1 MPGKKS
7 IEDIIKSLTK
17 LLDSMVI
24 KGRVKFRVDINPY
37 TSEYSNR
44 WADDEESTTHYP
56 ITYTF
61 TNDHAKYWEDS
72 PQFSQEYNDLINS
85 IDFDNLSDKLEE
97 VPKYFLFGESSEITI
112 RWEHY
117 NTDTYNPLL
126 DALGMEQIPYVTKF
140 TIYQPNINIIL
151 SNDYIFERSDLQV
164 ELGFTFDNIVMY
176 SEDISGDK

>member
-1 MPGKKS
+1 MSGKKS

-24 KGRVKFRVDINPY
+24 KGRVKFRVDIDPY
-37 TSEYSNR
+37 TSEYYNR
-44 WADDEESTTHYP
+44 QDEEYTIHYP

-97 VPKYFLFGESSEITI
+97 IPKYFLFGESSEITI

-117 NTDTYNPLL
+117 NTDTYKPLL
-126 DALGMEQIPYVTKF
+126 DALGLEQIPYVTKF

-151 SNDYIFERSDLQV
+151 SNNYIVEKGDLQV
-164 ELGFTFDNIVMY
+164 DLGFAFDNIVMY
-176 SEDISGDK
+176 SDDISVDK

>member
-1 MPGKKS
+1 MSGKKS
-7 IEDIIKSLTK
+7 LEDIIKSLTK

-24 KGRVKFRVDINPY
+24 KGRVKFRVDIDPY
-37 TSEYSNR
+37 TSEYYNR
-44 WADDEESTTHYP
+44 QDEEYTIHYP

-97 VPKYFLFGESSEITI
+97 IPKYFLFGESSEITI

-117 NTDTYNPLL
+117 NTDIYKPLL
-126 DALGMEQIPYVTKF
+126 DALGLEQIPYVTKF

-151 SNDYIFERSDLQV
+151 SNDYIVEKNDLKV
-164 ELGFTFDNIVMY
+164 DLGFAFDNIVMY

>member
-1 MPGKKS
+1 MSGKKS
-7 IEDIIKSLTK
+7 IEDIVKSLTK

-24 KGRVKFRVDINPY
+24 KGRVKFKINIDPY
-37 TSEYSNR
+37 TSEYF
-44 WADDEESTTHYP
+44 DKQDEEYAIHYP

-97 VPKYFLFGESSEITI
+97 IPKYFLFGESSEITI

-117 NTDTYNPLL
+117 NTDTYKPLL
-126 DALGMEQIPYVTKF
+126 DALGLEQIPYVTKF

-151 SNDYIFERSDLQV
+151 SNNYIVEKGDLQV
-164 ELGFTFDNIVMY
+164 DLGFAFDNIVMY
-176 SEDISGDK
+176 SDDISVDK

>member
-1 MPGKKS
+1 MSGKKS
-7 IEDIIKSLTK
+7 LEDIIKSLTK
-17 LLDSMVI
+17 LLESMVI
-24 KGRVKFRVDINPY
+24 KGRVKFRVDIDPY
-37 TSEYSNR
+37 TSEYYNR
-44 WADDEESTTHYP
+44 QDEEYTIHYP

-97 VPKYFLFGESSEITI
+97 IPKYFLFGESSDITI

-117 NTDTYNPLL
+117 NTDTYKPLL
-126 DALGMEQIPYVTKF
+126 DALGLEQIPYVTKF

-151 SNDYIFERSDLQV
+151 SNDYIVEKNDLKV
-164 ELGFTFDNIVMY
+164 DLGFAFDNIVMY

>member
-1 MPGKKS
+1 MPEKKS
-7 IEDIIKSLTK
+7 IEDIVKSLTK

-24 KGRVKFRVDINPY
+24 KGRVKFRVDIDPY
-37 TSEYSNR
+37 TSEYYNR
-44 WADDEESTTHYP
+44 QDEEYTIHYP

-97 VPKYFLFGESSEITI
+97 IPKYFLFGESSEITI

-117 NTDTYNPLL
+117 NTDTYKPLL
-126 DALGMEQIPYVTKF
+126 DALGLEQIPYVTKF

-151 SNDYIFERSDLQV
+151 SNDYIVEKNDLKV
-164 ELGFTFDNIVMY
+164 DLGFAFDNIVMY

>member
-1 MPGKKS
+1 MSGKKS
-7 IEDIIKSLTK
+7 LEDIIKSLTK

-24 KGRVKFRVDINPY
+24 KGRVKFRVDIDPY
-37 TSEYSNR
+37 TSEYYNR
-44 WADDEESTTHYP
+44 QDEEYTIHYP

-61 TNDHAKYWEDS
+61 TNDHAKCWEDS

-97 VPKYFLFGESSEITI
+97 IPKYFLFGESSDITI

-117 NTDTYNPLL
+117 NTDTYKPLL
-126 DALGMEQIPYVTKF
+126 DALGLEQIPYVTKF

-151 SNDYIFERSDLQV
+151 SNDYIVEKNDLKV
-164 ELGFTFDNIVMY
+164 DLGFAFDNIVMY

>member
-1 MPGKKS
+1 MSGKKS

-24 KGRVKFRVDINPY
+24 KGRVKFRVDIDPY
-37 TSEYSNR
+37 TSEYYNR
-44 WADDEESTTHYP
+44 QDEEYTIHYP

-97 VPKYFLFGESSEITI
+97 IPKYFLFGESSEITI

-117 NTDTYNPLL
+117 NTDTYKPLL
-126 DALGMEQIPYVTKF
+126 DALGLEQIPYVTKF

-151 SNDYIFERSDLQV
+151 SNDYIVEKNDLKV
-164 ELGFTFDNIVMY
+164 DLGFAFDNIVMY

>member
-1 MPGKKS
+1 MSGKKS
-7 IEDIIKSLTK
+7 IEDIVKSLTK

-24 KGRVKFRVDINPY
+24 KGRVKFKINIDPY
-37 TSEYSNR
+37 TSEYF
-44 WADDEESTTHYP
+44 DKQDEEYVIHYP

-97 VPKYFLFGESSEITI
+97 IPKYFLFGESSEITI

-117 NTDTYNPLL
+117 NTDTYKPLL
-126 DALGMEQIPYVTKF
+126 DTLGLEQIPYVTKF

-151 SNDYIFERSDLQV
+151 SNDYIVEKGDLQV
-164 ELGFTFDNIVMY
+164 DLGFAFDDIVMY
-176 SEDISGDK
+176 SDDISRDK

>member
-1 MPGKKS
+1 MSGKKS
-7 IEDIIKSLTK
+7 LEDIIKSLTK

-24 KGRVKFRVDINPY
+24 KGRVKFRVDIDPY
-37 TSEYSNR
+37 TSEYYNR
-44 WADDEESTTHYP
+44 QDEEYTIHYP

-97 VPKYFLFGESSEITI
+97 IPKYFLFGESSDITI

-117 NTDTYNPLL
+117 NTDTYKPLL
-126 DALGMEQIPYVTKF
+126 DALGLEQIPYVTKF

-151 SNDYIFERSDLQV
+151 SNDYIVEKNDLKV
-164 ELGFTFDNIVMY
+164 DLGFAFDNIVMY

>member
-1 MPGKKS
+1 MSGKKS
-7 IEDIIKSLTK
+7 LEDIIKSLTK

-24 KGRVKFRVDINPY
+24 KGRVKFRVDIDPY
-37 TSEYSNR
+37 TSEYYNR
-44 WADDEESTTHYP
+44 QDEEYTIHYP

-97 VPKYFLFGESSEITI
+97 IPKYFLFGESSEITI

-117 NTDTYNPLL
+117 NTDIYKPLL
-126 DALGMEQIPYVTKF
+126 DALGLEQIPYVTKF

-151 SNDYIFERSDLQV
+151 SNDYIVEKNDLKV
-164 ELGFTFDNIVMY
+164 DLGFSFDNIVMY

>member
-1 MPGKKS
+1 MSGKKS

-24 KGRVKFRVDINPY
+24 KGRVKFRVDIDPY
-37 TSEYSNR
+37 TSEYYNR
-44 WADDEESTTHYP
+44 QDEEYTIHYP

-97 VPKYFLFGESSEITI
+97 IPKYFLFGESSEITI

-117 NTDTYNPLL
+117 NTDTYKPLL
-126 DALGMEQIPYVTKF
+126 DTLGLEQIPYVTKF

-151 SNDYIFERSDLQV
+151 SNNYIVEKGDLQV
-164 ELGFTFDNIVMY
+164 DLGFAFDNIVMY
-176 SEDISGDK
+176 SDDISGDK

>member
-1 MPGKKS
+1 MSGKKS
-7 IEDIIKSLTK
+7 LEDIIKSLTK

-24 KGRVKFRVDINPY
+24 KGRVKFRVDIDPY
-37 TSEYSNR
+37 TSEYYNR
-44 WADDEESTTHYP
+44 QDEEYTIHYP

-97 VPKYFLFGESSEITI
+97 IPKYFLFGESSDITI

-117 NTDTYNPLL
+117 NTDTYKPLL
-126 DALGMEQIPYVTKF
+126 DALGLEQIPYVTKF

-151 SNDYIFERSDLQV
+151 SNDYIVEKNDLKV
-164 ELGFTFDNIVMY
+164 DLGFAFDNIVMY
-176 SEDISGDK
+176 SEDI

>member
-1 MPGKKS
+1 MSGKKS
-7 IEDIIKSLTK
+7 LEDIIKSLTK

-24 KGRVKFRVDINPY
+24 KGRVKFRVDIDPY
-37 TSEYSNR
+37 TSEYYNR
-44 WADDEESTTHYP
+44 QDEEYTIHYP

-97 VPKYFLFGESSEITI
+97 IPKYFLFGESSEITI

-117 NTDTYNPLL
+117 NTDTYKPLL
-126 DALGMEQIPYVTKF
+126 DALGLEQIPYVTKF

-151 SNDYIFERSDLQV
+151 SNDYIVEKNDLKV
-164 ELGFTFDNIVMY
+164 DLGFAFDNIVMY

>member
-1 MPGKKS
+1 MSGKKS
-7 IEDIIKSLTK
+7 LEDIIKSLTK

-24 KGRVKFRVDINPY
+24 KGRVKFRVDIDPY
-37 TSEYSNR
+37 TSEYYNR
-44 WADDEESTTHYP
+44 QDEEYTIHYP

-72 PQFSQEYNDLINS
+72 PQFSKEYNDLINS

-97 VPKYFLFGESSEITI
+97 IPKYFLFGESSDITI

-117 NTDTYNPLL
+117 NTDTYKPLL
-126 DALGMEQIPYVTKF
+126 DALGLEQIPYVTKF

-151 SNDYIFERSDLQV
+151 SNDYIVEKNDLKV
-164 ELGFTFDNIVMY
+164 DLGFAFDNIVMY

>member
-1 MPGKKS
+1 MSGKKS
-7 IEDIIKSLTK
+7 LEDIIKSLTK

-24 KGRVKFRVDINPY
+24 KGRVKFRVDIDPY
-37 TSEYSNR
+37 TSEYYNR
-44 WADDEESTTHYP
+44 QDEEYTIHYP

-97 VPKYFLFGESSEITI
+97 IPKYFLFGESSDITI

-117 NTDTYNPLL
+117 NTDTYKPLL
-126 DALGMEQIPYVTKF
+126 DALGLEQIPYVTKF
-140 TIYQPNINIIL
+140 TIYQPNKNIIL
-151 SNDYIFERSDLQV
+151 SNDYIVEKNDLKV
-164 ELGFTFDNIVMY
+164 DLGFAFDNIVMY
-176 SEDISGDK
+176 

>member
-1 MPGKKS
+1 MSGKKS

-24 KGRVKFRVDINPY
+24 KGRVKFRVDIDPY
-37 TSEYSNR
+37 TSEYYNR
-44 WADDEESTTHYP
+44 QDEEYTIHYP

-97 VPKYFLFGESSEITI
+97 IPKYFLFGESSEITI

-117 NTDTYNPLL
+117 NTDTYKPLL
-126 DALGMEQIPYVTKF
+126 DALGLEQIPYVTKF

-151 SNDYIFERSDLQV
+151 SNDYIVEKNDLKV
-164 ELGFTFDNIVMY
+164 DLGFSDVRNI
-176 SEDISGDK
+176 

>member
-1 MPGKKS
+1 MSGKKS

-24 KGRVKFRVDINPY
+24 KGRVKFRVDIDPY
-37 TSEYSNR
+37 TSEYYNR
-44 WADDEESTTHYP
+44 QDEEYTIHYP

-97 VPKYFLFGESSEITI
+97 IPKYFLFGESSEITI

-117 NTDTYNPLL
+117 NTDTYKPLL
-126 DALGMEQIPYVTKF
+126 DALGLEQIPYVTKF

-151 SNDYIFERSDLQV
+151 SNDYIVEKNDLKV
-164 ELGFTFDNIVMY
+164 DLGFAFDNILMY

>member
-1 MPGKKS
+1 MSGKKS

-24 KGRVKFRVDINPY
+24 KGRVKFKVDIDPY

-126 DALGMEQIPYVTKF
+126 DALGIEQIPYVTKF

-151 SNDYIFERSDLQV
+151 SDDYIFEKGDLQV
-164 ELGFTFDNIVMY
+164 DLGFAFDNIVMY